1 MPLGESMKST
11 LKSNKAIK
19 IDKSRRF
26 RKILGGYDNGN
37 KKVFTFPNATP
48 EDLQLIRQKLKK
60 VNQML

>member
-11 LKSNKAIK
+11 LKVIRLLRLINQGDLERYLEVS
-19 IDKSRRF
+19 
-26 RKILGGYDNGN
+26 NGN

>member
-1 MPLGESMKST
+1 MPLGESMKTT

-26 RKILGGYDNGN
+26 RKILGGYGNGN

-48 EDLQLIRQKLKK
+48 EDLQLIS
-60 VNQML
+60 